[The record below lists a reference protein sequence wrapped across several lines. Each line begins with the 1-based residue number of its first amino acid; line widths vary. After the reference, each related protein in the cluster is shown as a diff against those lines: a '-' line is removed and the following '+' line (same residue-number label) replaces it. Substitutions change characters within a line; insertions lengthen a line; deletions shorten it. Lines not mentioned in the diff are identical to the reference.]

1 MKHIVALVIMLL
13 VGCGGNCYAQGRI
26 TRPGKQTT
34 APVKTS
40 TPNQKSKPQTKP
52 QSQAHNAVSRINVSS
67 PDGYNNNHGFV
78 DLGLPSGTKWATC
91 NIGSS
96 VPEKIGTYFAWGET
110 SPKTTYTRLNSL
122 YANKRPAG
130 LLHNDNLAP
139 AHDAAHVKWGG
150 PWRMPTRAEL
160 DELVK
165 HCTWQWV
172 ESPAGMILTGP
183 NGKSIFLPASGSKFE
198 NNPVQQ
204 GDLKGCI
211 WGSTIDDP
219 KSDSN
224 ASELYFSKWS
234 HWGCGSARYYGLN
247 IRPVCK

>member
-40 TPNQKSKPQTKP
+40 TSNQKSKPQTKP

-96 VPEKIGTYFAWGET
+96 VPEKIGTYFAWGNTKPSTAYLPET
-110 SPKTTYTRLNSL
+110 TTCYDKNL
-122 YANKRPAG
+122 AG
-130 LLHNDNLAP
+130 LLQNNNLVP
-139 AHDAAHVKWGG
+139 AYDAAHVNWGG

-165 HCTWQWV
+165 HCTCQWID
-172 ESPAGMILTGP
+172 SPAGMKLTGP
-183 NGKSIFLPASGSKFE
+183 NGKTIFLPASGAKQAKLSAEGFGKQV
-198 NNPVQQ
+198 NIWSATP
-204 GDLKGCI
+204 LK
-211 WGSTIDDP
+211 DDTKNSIQLLLMP
-219 KSDSN
+219 SRHDTVVT
-224 ASELYFSKWS
+224 
-234 HWGCGSARYYGLN
+234 ARDYGMN
-247 IRPVCK
+247 IRPVWR